1 MSDPR
6 FDRLVLLG
14 FRTGADTADLARMFR
29 VAEAVIYN
37 ALARARSAERRAA

>member
-1 MSDPR
+1 MTDPR

-14 FRTGADTADLARMFR
+14 FRTGSDTLDLARMFR
-29 VAEAVIYN
+29 IPEAAIYN